1 MTIAVIGLGL
11 IGGSFALAAKACG
24 WRVVGIDKC
33 PATLQLAAQH
43 LDVVSDNVAL
53 INEADAVFVAVPMRQ
68 AMTPPKV
75 NSSSSLMKSSE
86 NGNWQNLPA
95 HTTQKAL
102 YSRRPGKRI
111 TK

>member
-68 AMTPPKV
+68 
-75 NSSSSLMKSSE
+75 
-86 NGNWQNLPA
+86 QI
-95 HTTQKAL
+95 
-102 YSRRPGKRI
+102 GKRLTKPWPRQNPRQFQNFHWRLRFGEHRHICYMVVVFVII
-111 TK
+111 TI